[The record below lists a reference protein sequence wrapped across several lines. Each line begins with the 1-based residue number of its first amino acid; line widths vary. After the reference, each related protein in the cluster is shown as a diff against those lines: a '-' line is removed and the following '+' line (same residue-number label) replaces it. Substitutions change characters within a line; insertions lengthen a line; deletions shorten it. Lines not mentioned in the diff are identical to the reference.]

1 MNHFQKFTA
10 ILAVA
15 LQAVCTIHVDKQ
27 YGAVHLN
34 VLYQNCGGKYEMGKL
49 NFYGCFPCQYYGMQ
63 QLTLKRT
70 YTKIKEIKFIRV

>member
-34 VLYQNCGGKYEMGKL
+34 VLY
-49 NFYGCFPCQYYGMQ
+49 
-63 QLTLKRT
+63 
-70 YTKIKEIKFIRV
+70 